1 MEEKTWRDDI
11 DDFINKKMES
21 ASFKLID
28 DDFHYVLELS
38 PQADMVV
45 QIKQGYRY
53 SQVQKTTIFVN
64 MGVIHKELAE
74 LESLLKMPTKVQLLS
89 PYWFHSVEEYWLFSY
104 NLNPSSPDLNW
115 EIEWGHLKKYV
126 RKVTDSVVEGIVQRG
141 IPLALRFQ
149 SLESIIHEFSAQQDT
164 TPKLWLKYAKLQ
176 TAYLLANRL
185 DEAETEFER
194 FRELFKNE
202 NQNEYALEFERN
214 FSSELVK
221 RRADQNKP

>member
-1 MEEKTWRDDI
+1 MIEKTWRDDI
-11 DDFINKKMES
+11 DDFIKKKMES
-21 ASFKLID
+21 ASFKLIN
-28 DDFHYVLELS
+28 DDFLYVLELS

-45 QIKQGYRY
+45 RIKQGYRY

-64 MGVIHKELAE
+64 MGVIHKELAG
-74 LESLLKMPTKVQLLS
+74 LERLLKMPTTVPLLS

-104 NLNPSSPDLNW
+104 NLNPSPPDLDW

-126 RKVTDSVVEGIVQRG
+126 RKVTGSVVEGVVQRG
-141 IPLALRFQ
+141 IPLARRFQ
-149 SLESIIHEFSAQQDT
+149 SLESIIQEFTAPQDT
-164 TPKLWLKYAKLQ
+164 TPKLCLKYAKLQ

-202 NQNEYALEFERN
+202 QPNKYALEFERN
-214 FSSELVK
+214 FLSELAK
-221 RRADQNKP
+221 RKATQDKP

>member
-11 DDFINKKMES
+11 DDFISKKMES
-21 ASFKLID
+21 TGFKLMD
-28 DDFHYVLELS
+28 DNFHYALELG

-53 SQVQKTTIFVN
+53 SEVKNTTIYVN
-64 MGVIHKELAE
+64 MGVIHKELAA
-74 LESLLKMPTKVQLLS
+74 LEGLLKMPTTVPLLS
-89 PYWFHSVEEYWLFSY
+89 PYWFHSDEQYWLFSY
-104 NLNPSSPDLNW
+104 NLNPSPPDLLW
-115 EIEWGHLKKYV
+115 VIEWGHLKKYV
-126 RKVTDSVVEGIVQRG
+126 RKVTGSVVEGVVQRG
-141 IPLALRFQ
+141 IPLARRFQ
-149 SLESIIHEFSAQQDT
+149 SLESIIQEFTAPQDT

-202 NQNEYALEFERN
+202 QPNKYALEFEGN
-214 FSSELVK
+214 FLSELAK
-221 RRADQNKP
+221 RKASKI